1 MYTVPLNALL
11 EMKKIE
17 PHEVLKARD
26 VLVEFQKDLGH
37 AAFVS
42 HQWIGQ
48 LHPDPDFAQMQVL
61 QDALKHA
68 MSQLHQIPQ
77 DALTEVVNPMAKP
90 LPTSQLRSKA
100 LFLWYDYFSCPQL
113 DRMSKHFMEAVE
125 SIPAYVEECRFFLA
139 LCPVVESLSTS
150 QLFTPSTWFER
161 GWCRLERVCQELSEE
176 ESWIMVKGSV
186 DLELKVGTEAFVG
199 WGAVG
204 EGRFTVPADKQKL
217 LPVLRGAVKRKLLQL
232 LRMDDFVGYRV
243 LLNKQKVL
251 FRGLATDEFFKPVPS
266 NPSSS
271 LLVDTGDPTAL
282 VAEFFHHNGFTD
294 LPDGPWWVVASPL
307 CCAGWRR
314 HVDSRLVDAAS
325 RSQPEHPE
333 GSAATGIVQVDHATG
348 YLLFVQAS

>member
-1 MYTVPLNALL
+1 MFAVCLSAFWLQQSGRGLGAVPDALAMAFCGKKLTPLTQYAQSLRACPEETAAGAATKCRKFFPMYTVPLNALL

-113 DRMSKHFMEAVE
+113 DRMSKHFMAV
-125 SIPAYVEECRFFLA
+125 SYTHLTLP
-139 LCPVVESLSTS
+139 TK
-150 QLFTPSTWFER
+150 
-161 GWCRLERVCQELSEE
+161 LEV
-176 ESWIMVKGSV
+176 
-186 DLELKVGTEAFVG
+186 
-199 WGAVG
+199 
-204 EGRFTVPADKQKL
+204 
-217 LPVLRGAVKRKLLQL
+217 
-232 LRMDDFVGYRV
+232 
-243 LLNKQKVL
+243 
-251 FRGLATDEFFKPVPS
+251 
-266 NPSSS
+266 
-271 LLVDTGDPTAL
+271 
-282 VAEFFHHNGFTD
+282 
-294 LPDGPWWVVASPL
+294 
-307 CCAGWRR
+307 
-314 HVDSRLVDAAS
+314 
-325 RSQPEHPE
+325 
-333 GSAATGIVQVDHATG
+333 
-348 YLLFVQAS
+348 